1 MRRRARKVGPTGDVR
16 IFRGRWNG
24 RRTVVDVGQ
33 FCGRSS
39 VKVEEE
45 KDSQLKKEEE
55 TQLTTHP
62 SMILHR
68 RRPRHDCIVDLIA
81 VRGGDVAEA

>member
-1 MRRRARKVGPTGDVR
+1 ME
-16 IFRGRWNG
+16 
-24 RRTVVDVGQ
+24 
-33 FCGRSS
+33 
-39 VKVEEE
+39 VEEE
-45 KDSQLKKEEE
+45 KDAQLKKEEE

-68 RRPRHDCIVDLIA
+68 RRPRHDCVVDLIA

>member
-1 MRRRARKVGPTGDVR
+1 MGPARGMK
-16 IFRGRWNG
+16 FLRGRWSG

-33 FCGRSS
+33 FCGRLS
-39 VKVEEE
+39 VEVE
-45 KDSQLKKEEE
+45 KGKE

-62 SMILHR
+62 GVILHR
-68 RRPRHDCIVDLIA
+68 RRPRHDCVVDLIA